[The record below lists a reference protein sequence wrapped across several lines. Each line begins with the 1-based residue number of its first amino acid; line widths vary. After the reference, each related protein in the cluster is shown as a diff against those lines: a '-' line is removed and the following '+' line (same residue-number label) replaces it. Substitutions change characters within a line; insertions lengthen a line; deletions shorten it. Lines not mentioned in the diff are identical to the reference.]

1 MDTNKIMQASLLD
14 LLFEDRNK
22 DYGAYELRKTYNKRV
37 GRALMG
43 TGTVVLLV
51 ITGSLLARSF
61 KPVVPERP
69 KYDMVVVEEIHDK
82 PKDPEPLQK
91 KPEAPVVKT
100 IQFTAPVI
108 TNEEVDTPP
117 PTVEEI
123 TDARISTETHDGITD
138 PGIKDPAPVDNGSGI
153 VETRPDDQVPLSIVE
168 IPAKFNGD
176 WNNFLRRN
184 LNPQV
189 PVDNNA
195 APGRYTILIKF
206 VVDREGNVSDIKPVT
221 NIGYGMEEEAVRV
234 LKKAARWTP
243 AVQNGYNVKAYHT
256 QMITF
261 EVLED

>member
-1 MDTNKIMQASLLD
+1 MDTNKILQASLLD

-22 DYGAYELRKTYNKRV
+22 DYGAYELRNTYNKRI

-43 TGTVVLLV
+43 TGTVVLVV
-51 ITGSLLARSF
+51 ITGTLLARSF
-61 KPVVPERP
+61 KPVVPNRP
-69 KYDMVVVEEIHDK
+69 KYDVVTVEEIHDD
-82 PKDPEPLQK
+82 PKEPEQQPK
-91 KPEAPVVKT
+91 KQEAPPVKT
-100 IQFTAPVI
+100 IQFTVPVI
-108 TNEEVDTPP
+108 TNENVETPP
-117 PTVEEI
+117 PTQDEI
-123 TDARISTETHDGITD
+123 EDARIDTHTQEGIVD
-138 PGIKDPAPVDNGSGI
+138 PGIKDPPPVDNGTGI

-176 WNNFLRRN
+176 WGNFLRRN